1 MISEIDYTKKLA
13 ELKVQEFNNEI
24 IEEFKIRLSNKIL
37 DEIVSP
43 IIKDYV
49 EAIAKDLSYE
59 ITKKFN
65 PFLTDE
71 QIIFNWVMKDKK

>member
-49 EAIAKDLSYE
+49 EVIAKDLSYE
-59 ITKKFN
+59 ITKKYN
-65 PFLTDE
+65 SFLTDE